1 MAEEPVTPDTPQEAS
16 VEPSPAAPEG
26 STPPA
31 EQAKPVRTPEEYE
44 AELAKVRREAAAN
57 RVRVRELE
65 PIAKKAQEAEEAEK
79 SEVQKANERA
89 QAAEKA
95 YEDERNLNHRLNLA
109 VQYHI
114 DPEDIDF
121 IGSGTPEEMEDRAK
135 RFAAKTAA
143 AAKANPPP
151 TNQPIEGLRPGASP
165 EPATPPDDSYPES
178 WKQPWMLGNERE
190 SRITHGQ

>member
-1 MAEEPVTPDTPQEAS
+1 MAEEPVTQDAPQ
-16 VEPSPAAPEG
+16 VEPAAPESAAPSD

-31 EQAKPVRTPEEYE
+31 EAKPELSVDALK
-44 AELAKVRREAAAN
+44 AELAKARSDAAAN
-57 RVRVRELE
+57 RVKLKELE
-65 PIAKKAQEAEEAEK
+65 PLAKKQLEADEAKKDEI
-79 SEVQKANERA
+79 QRATERA

-95 YEDERNLNHRLNLA
+95 YEDQMILNTRLSLA

-114 DPEDIDF
+114 ATQEDVDL

-135 RFAAKTAA
+135 RIAALTAA
-143 AAKANPPP
+143 AAKATPPP

-178 WKQPWMLGNERE
+178 WKPKWLRGDGE

>member
-1 MAEEPVTPDTPQEAS
+1 MAEEPVTQDAPQEQ
-16 VEPSPAAPEG
+16 PAAPESAAPSD

-31 EQAKPVRTPEEYE
+31 EQAKPARTPEEYE

-65 PIAKKAQEAEEAEK
+65 PIAKRAQEAEEAEK

-95 YEDERNLNHRLNLA
+95 YEDERVLNTRLNLA

-135 RFAAKTAA
+135 RFAVKTAA

-165 EPATPPDDSYPES
+165 EPAAEPDDSYPES
-178 WKQPWMLGNERE
+178 WKPSWAKGNERE

>member
-1 MAEEPVTPDTPQEAS
+1 MAEEPATPDAAPQDGAPTE
-16 VEPSPAAPEG
+16 PAAEG
-26 STPPA
+26 STPPP
-31 EQAKPVRTPEEYE
+31 EQPKPARTPEDYE

-95 YEDERNLNHRLNLA
+95 YEDERTLNTRLNLA
-109 VQYHI
+109 VRYHI

-135 RFAAKTAA
+135 RFAAKTMA

-165 EPATPPDDSYPES
+165 EPATEPDDSYP
-178 WKQPWMLGNERE
+178 KQWEPPWIRGNERE
-190 SRITHGQ
+190 SRIQHGQ